1 MHLDRENCVG
11 RKDDIRSVDHK
22 ENVGGEV
29 AMFALLSSVD
39 TTTSRVMSGRLAR
52 ESWPIEARP
61 IIVGSEHTRT
71 VVMFPDDHVG

>member
-11 RKDDIRSVDHK
+11 RKDNIRSVDHK

-39 TTTSRVMSGRLAR
+39 TTTSRVVSGRLAR
-52 ESWPIEARP
+52 KS
-61 IIVGSEHTRT
+61 
-71 VVMFPDDHVG
+71 